1 MNREALLEV
10 GIAGLAAVVVAGVAI
25 LLGGGFAEGLLRRMR
40 GREAAPDAGSV
51 DPERHHHVQ
60 APAAH

>member
-10 GIAGLAAVVVAGVAI
+10 GIAGLATVVVAGVVI
-25 LLGGGFAEGLLRRMR
+25 MLGGGFAEGVLRRMR
-40 GREAAPDAGSV
+40 GNESAPEAGSV

>member
-1 MNREALLEV
+1 MNREALLEI

-25 LLGGGFAEGLLRRMR
+25 LLGGGFAQGVLRRMR
-40 GREAAPDAGSV
+40 GREGAPPAGSV
-51 DPERHHHVQ
+51 EPERHHHVQ

>member
-1 MNREALLEV
+1 MNREALLEL

-25 LLGGGFAEGLLRRMR
+25 LLGGGFVEGVLRQMR
-40 GREAAPDAGSV
+40 GREDAPAAGSV